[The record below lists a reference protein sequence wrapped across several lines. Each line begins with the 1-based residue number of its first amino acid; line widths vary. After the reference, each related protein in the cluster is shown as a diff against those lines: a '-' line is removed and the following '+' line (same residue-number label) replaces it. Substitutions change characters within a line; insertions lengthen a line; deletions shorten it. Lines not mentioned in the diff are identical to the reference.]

1 MRDDIFAVRLNQRYD
16 MKKTEALEKQVG
28 GNHYKKFK
36 IQPIEFIQANNLT
49 FEQGNII
56 KYICRYDF
64 KDGIKDLDKAIHYI
78 ELIKDNLL
86 KQQQKDKE
94 FKETA
99 EELEL
104 KFRKNYEKSNECCGN
119 CKDKK

>member
-1 MRDDIFAVRLNQRYD
+1 MT
-16 MKKTEALEKQVG
+16 KTYLDKQVG

-49 FEQGNII
+49 YEQGNII

-64 KDGIKDLDKAIHYI
+64 KDGIEDLDKAIHYI
-78 ELIKDNLL
+78 ELIKEHFL
-86 KQQQKDKE
+86 KEQKKDE
-94 FKETA
+94 DYQTRA

-104 KFRKNYEKSNECCGN
+104 KFRDSYKESKKCCGGCNEKS
-119 CKDKK
+119 